1 MKRTI
6 FIWNRKLFSNI
17 INILTATSNQFDG
30 SLLIKSINFF
40 KKNFISAAM
49 PLFYLTKQVL
59 MIALLWQYSV
69 NMNIFTLYESY
80 LSDESEFYKRS
91 ETSR

>member
-17 INILTATSNQFDG
+17 INILTATSNQFDE

-40 KKNFISAAM
+40 KHFISAAM